1 MTDLAPRANANLLPD
16 LCRFAVA
23 GAVGFAVDLAVLFA
37 IIVWLGEP
45 PLLARLGSFTA
56 ALVTTWLINRFWTFR
71 RRTGAQKPREVSHE
85 FARYSAVAL
94 TAGVANYTVYALLI
108 LAAVTP
114 GPRYLVVALAAG
126 VAAGMI
132 INFVGARNFVFAR
145 RR

>member
-1 MTDLAPRANANLLPD
+1 MTDLAPRRNLLPD

-23 GAVGFAVDLAVLFA
+23 GAVGFAVDLSVLLL
-37 IIVWLGEP
+37 IVTWLGEP
-45 PLLARLGSFTA
+45 PLLARLGSFAA
-56 ALVTTWLINRFWTFR
+56 ALITTWLINRYWTFR
-71 RRTGAQKPREVSHE
+71 RRTAGKNPREVRRE
-85 FARYSAVAL
+85 FVRYSAVSL
-94 TAGVANYTVYALLI
+94 TAGIANYTVYALLI

-145 RR
+145 RK